1 MATNWYYN
9 AQNDYG
15 NQAQNN
21 PWGDDFADTEV
32 GNLYLQQNPNF
43 AYVRYL
49 GQLGADDDDSPYARW
64 LRGQYA
70 RTQQGWG
77 AAFARNPLLS
87 YHADYL
93 PSLGNAD
100 AWRQR
105 FQSLTPGQRGEEN
118 APFAPVTRTLR
129 WL

>member
-21 PWGDDFADTEV
+21 PWGDDF
-32 GNLYLQQNPNF
+32 
-43 AYVRYL
+43 
-49 GQLGADDDDSPYARW
+49 ADDDDSPYARW